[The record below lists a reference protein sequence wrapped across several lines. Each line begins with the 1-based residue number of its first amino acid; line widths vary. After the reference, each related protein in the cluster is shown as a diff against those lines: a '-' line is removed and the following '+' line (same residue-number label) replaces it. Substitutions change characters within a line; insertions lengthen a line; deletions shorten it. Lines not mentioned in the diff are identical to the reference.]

1 MKQRLCTICLSAA
14 LAFCGCASVPVA
26 GSWELKECNEID
38 LPSVAKSAGGI
49 AWDGGD
55 GAYVATDDRP
65 ALLCK
70 LKLKFDGDG
79 VLESAS
85 GKVLGMPEA
94 ASDSEAAAVDPLDGG
109 IWIAHEVSN
118 RVLKYRKDDPALAI
132 SRELKMP
139 PIVKKA
145 RKGRGLES
153 LAISADGLVLF
164 TCTEEALVCDGERA
178 TRDNG
183 TYVRLMRF
191 VRDGVDSPWR
201 PDGQWAY
208 CAEPISGGAWNTK
221 SGDASRNGISELCLA
236 KDGTLLLLERD
247 FSCTIMPNF
256 DCRVY
261 AIDFTGATDVTSLAS
276 LEDKSAFKPVGK
288 RKVLSLSGFTM
299 YEGMCRGPDL
309 KDGTETFFLCSDGGR
324 GTPARIL
331 HVKMKH

>member
-1 MKQRLCTICLSAA
+1 MKQRLCTTFLSAA
-14 LAFCGCASVPVA
+14 LAFCGCASISIE
-26 GSWELKECNEID
+26 GWSLEKCREID

-49 AWDGGD
+49 AWDGAD
-55 GAYVATDDRP
+55 CAYVATDDRP
-65 ALLCK
+65 ALLCR
-70 LKLKFDGDG
+70 LKLKFDSDG
-79 VLESAS
+79 VLESAE
-85 GKVLGMPEA
+85 GKVLGIPEA

-109 IWIAHEVSN
+109 IWVAHEISN
-118 RVLKYRKDDPALAI
+118 RVIKYRKDDPALAV

-139 PIVKKA
+139 PVLRKA

-153 LAISADGLVLF
+153 LAISADGLALF
-164 TCTEEALVCDGERA
+164 TCTEEALACDGNRA
-178 TRDNG
+178 TRENG

-208 CAEPISGGAWNTK
+208 LTEPISGGAWNTK
-221 SGDASRNGISELCLA
+221 SGDASRNGVSELCIA

-247 FSCTIMPNF
+247 FSCTVMPNF

-261 AIDFTGATDVTSLAS
+261 AVDFSGATDVTSLAS
-276 LEDKSAFKPVGK
+276 LEDAAQFKPVSK
-288 RKVLSLSGFTM
+288 RRVLRLSGFTM

-309 KDGTETFFLCSDGGR
+309 KDGSETFFLCSDGGR

-331 HVKMKH
+331 HVKKPNL

>member
-164 TCTEEALVCDGERA
+164 TCTEEALVCDCERA

-208 CAEPISGGAWNTK
+208 CTEPISGGAWNTK

-247 FSCTIMPNF
+247 FSCTIMPRITRKIRMPTFHLSDRTVRNPSWNTWF
-256 DCRVY
+256 SVPTRSKPAFRNAPVRIPKNRELY
-261 AIDFTGATDVTSLAS
+261 TSLVIKASAIAITGGVSAQAVSFTGIW
-276 LEDKSAFKPVGK
+276 
-288 RKVLSLSGFTM
+288 
-299 YEGMCRGPDL
+299 
-309 KDGTETFFLCSDGGR
+309 LC
-324 GTPARIL
+324 TTA
-331 HVKMKH
+331 